1 MDILKESRNFRDLIR
16 KDISEVLK
24 ANSYILIF
32 DNSLENQELSKNWV
46 FKLAYKGSKL
56 IEIYNDDWRDYT
68 EYFNVSVDGKELFYV
83 KINEYETLAIASEVL
98 KLKIQELLG

>member
-16 KDISEVLK
+16 KNIGEILK
-24 ANSYILIF
+24 PNSYILIF
-32 DNSLENQELSKNWV
+32 DNNLENQELSKNWV
-46 FKLAYKGSKL
+46 FKLVYKGNKT

-83 KINEYETLAIASEVL
+83 NINEYGNLAEAFEDL
-98 KLKIQELLG
+98 KLKIQKIL

>member
-16 KDISEVLK
+16 KNISGVLK
-24 ANSYILIF
+24 PNSYILIF

-46 FKLAYKGSKL
+46 FKLVYKGNKT

-83 KINEYETLAIASEVL
+83 KINEYGNLAEAFEDL
-98 KLKIQELLG
+98 KLKIQRIL

>member
-16 KDISEVLK
+16 KNIGEILK
-24 ANSYILIF
+24 PKSYILIF
-32 DNSLENQELSKNWV
+32 DNNLENQELSKNWV
-46 FKLAYKGSKL
+46 FKLVYKGNKT

-83 KINEYETLAIASEVL
+83 NINEYGNLAEAFEDL
-98 KLKIQELLG
+98 KLKIQKIL